1 MGYDANPQLGQD
13 SPAPERLLMKGA
25 EAIAEAAIRAGC
37 KNFFGYPI
45 TPQNEIPEYMSAR
58 LPEVGGTFVQAESE
72 VASINMLYGAGA
84 TGVRC
89 MTSSSSPGLSLMAEG
104 FSYLIG
110 SEVPTVVVNI
120 MRGGPGLGNIAPSQ
134 GDYLMMTRGFGHG
147 DQKAIVLA
155 PASVQEAV
163 DLMSLAFDL
172 AEKYRNPVVVIGD
185 GLIGQMMEP
194 VTFSPQVLHTTEKPW
209 ATTGKPATRKR
220 NIINSLYLD
229 ADTLEQHVL
238 HLFEKFA
245 RMEAEEQRSEL
256 YLTDD
261 QPEIVI
267 CAFGTTARI
276 AKSAIKVLRSQ
287 GISVGL
293 FRPISAWPFPEA
305 AFQTL
310 VAPTKAFLSI
320 EMSMGQLVQD
330 IRTLVA
336 GRKPV
341 EFWGRTGG
349 VVPTTEEMV
358 AQVQKLHAKLAAR
371 GL

>member
-1 MGYDANPQLGQD
+1 
-13 SPAPERLLMKGA
+13 
-25 EAIAEAAIRAGC
+25 
-37 KNFFGYPI
+37 
-45 TPQNEIPEYMSAR
+45 
-58 LPEVGGTFVQAESE
+58 
-72 VASINMLYGAGA
+72 
-84 TGVRC
+84 
-89 MTSSSSPGLSLMAEG
+89 
-104 FSYLIG
+104 
-110 SEVPTVVVNI
+110 
-120 MRGGPGLGNIAPSQ
+120 
-134 GDYLMMTRGFGHG
+134 
-147 DQKAIVLA
+147 
-155 PASVQEAV
+155 
-163 DLMSLAFDL
+163 
-172 AEKYRNPVVVIGD
+172 
-185 GLIGQMMEP
+185 MMEP

-293 FRPISAWPFPEA
+293 FRPITAWPFPEA

-310 VAPTKAFLSI
+310 VGPTKAFLSI

-358 AQVQKLHAKLAAR
+358 AQVQKLHAKLAAQ
-371 GL
+371 G